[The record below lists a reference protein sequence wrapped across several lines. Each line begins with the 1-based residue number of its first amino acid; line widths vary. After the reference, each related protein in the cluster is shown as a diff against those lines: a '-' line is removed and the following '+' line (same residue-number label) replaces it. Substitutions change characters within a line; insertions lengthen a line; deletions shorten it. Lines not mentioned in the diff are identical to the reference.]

1 VFEPAPDDDD
11 DAGEHYGTTAYVV
24 GFGDNNISVVDLTPG
39 SDTEY
44 RVVHRL
50 GFPRVSPR

>member
-1 VFEPAPDDDD
+1 MES
-11 DAGEHYGTTAYVV
+11 TAYVV
-24 GFGDNNISVVDLTPG
+24 GFGDNNISVVDLAPG
-39 SDTEY
+39 ADNEY